1 MNNVYRVAP
10 DIVSIKKDIQEIEL
24 VSAMGG
30 FHYKEWVIS
39 SQDVKEQ
46 LISVQL
52 PNQIGADKERCLGVS
67 WDVKQDKLFIKSNLE
82 KPGKK

>member
-1 MNNVYRVAP
+1 MDNVCRVAP
-10 DIVSIKKDIQEIEL
+10 DVDTIKEDIKEVEK

-39 SQDVKEQ
+39 GQDVTEQ

-52 PNQIGADKERCLGVS
+52 PNQIGADEDRCLG
-67 WDVKQDKLFIKSNLE
+67 
-82 KPGKK
+82 